1 MNILLRFKEWL
12 LLIGICFS
20 FLSYG
25 QKQPPNIIFI
35 LTDDMGY
42 SDLGSYGSPNI
53 QTPFLDSIASKGVR
67 ATNYVV
73 STPSCTPSRASLLTG
88 RYASRYNLPQPIGP
102 GSDLGLPDA
111 EVTIAEM
118 LKQRGYRTA
127 LVGKWHLGDKAE
139 SLPNA
144 QGFDFFYGMLYSHD
158 YRAPYVKT
166 DTVIKLFRNRTP
178 EVFAPDDSDLS
189 QHYHREA
196 LQFINKQ
203 KKDKPFFLYYAH
215 NFPHLPLAFSNKK
228 NPYANVQNA
237 GPLGAVLYEL
247 DQYIAQLWHALEA
260 KGLDKNTILMFSSDN
275 GPWVEYPARMADDGE
290 TKNWHVGTAG
300 VFKGSKALT
309 YEGGARV
316 PFIVFGKGIIPE
328 GKVIRS
334 SISNLDI
341 LPTIASWTGS
351 SLPDRKLD
359 GQSIRTLL
367 EGKDPDLHYNHRP
380 IFLVNYGKPEAVKV
394 GDWKYRIV
402 KQRTNLI
409 SGKTEETVEELFNVA
424 WDPSERTNL
433 IHQYPEKMAELKTV
447 FASFDQAE

>member
-53 QTPFLDSIASKGVR
+53 QTPFLDSLASKGVR

-275 GPWVEYPARMADDGE
+275 GPWIEYPARMADDGE

-447 FASFDQAE
+447 FASFDQTE

>member
-1 MNILLRFKEWL
+1 MNIMFHLKEL
-12 LLIGICFS
+12 LLLMWICS
-20 FLSYG
+20 CSLSYA

-102 GSDLGLPDA
+102 GSDLGLPES

-118 LKQRGYRTA
+118 LKQRGYQTA

-196 LQFINKQ
+196 LHFINNQ

-215 NFPHLPLAFSNKK
+215 NFPHLPVAFSNKH
-228 NPYANVQNA
+228 NPYVNDQNA

-247 DQYIAQLWHALEA
+247 DHYIAQLWHALEA

-275 GPWVEYPARMADDGE
+275 GPWIEYPARMADDGE

-447 FASFDQAE
+447 FASFDQTE

>member
-1 MNILLRFKEWL
+1 M
-12 LLIGICFS
+12 
-20 FLSYG
+20 
-25 QKQPPNIIFI
+25 
-35 LTDDMGY
+35 
-42 SDLGSYGSPNI
+42 
-53 QTPFLDSIASKGVR
+53 
-67 ATNYVV
+67 
-73 STPSCTPSRASLLTG
+73 TG

-118 LKQRGYRTA
+118 LKQQGYRTA

-178 EVFAPDDSDLS
+178 EVLAPDDSDLS

-196 LQFINKQ
+196 LQFINNQ

-215 NFPHLPLAFSNKK
+215 NFPHLPVAFSNKH
-228 NPYANVQNA
+228 NPYVNDQNA

-247 DQYIAQLWHALEA
+247 DHYIAQLWHALEA

-275 GPWVEYPARMADDGE
+275 GPWIEYPSRMADDGE

-447 FASFDQAE
+447 FASFDETE

>member
-1 MNILLRFKEWL
+1 MNILFRLKEL
-12 LLIGICFS
+12 LLLMWICS
-20 FLSYG
+20 CSLSYA

-118 LKQRGYRTA
+118 LKQKGYRTA

-196 LQFINKQ
+196 LQFINNQ

-215 NFPHLPLAFSNKK
+215 NFPHLPVAFSNKH
-228 NPYANVQNA
+228 NPYVNDQNA

-247 DQYIAQLWHALEA
+247 DHYIAQLWHALEA

-275 GPWVEYPARMADDGE
+275 GPWIEYPSRMADDGE

-367 EGKDPDLHYNHRP
+367 EGKDADLHYNHRP
-380 IFLVNYGKPEAVKV
+380 IFLVNYGMPEAVKV

-447 FASFDQAE
+447 FASFDETE